1 MQCCALTDDRH
12 RCEQEPIASTA
23 YCAEHQRVAERIER
37 TRTMAH
43 SPGAAVGAILG
54 RWRGGPP
61 RSIVPD
67 DARYDPPDWLRK
79 SSTPDLCD
87 HLLHNP
93 DSLVRWSAAF
103 LLRRRRAVDG
113 IEPLWHALV
122 YDSARFVRQQAAVAL
137 GKIGT
142 VAVFAPLVEALH
154 YDFDQG
160 VRQACAV
167 ALGNLGYSAA
177 VQELIRVLERDDN
190 TFVRWDCIIALG
202 QLADRTVEP
211 LLTRVQ
217 QQEREF
223 VVRHA
228 CNDALREIQRRHPPA
243 RATRSNG
250 H

>member
-1 MQCCALTDDRH
+1 MQCCALTDDRR
-12 RCEQEPIASTA
+12 RCQRETMASSA
-23 YCAEHQRVAERIER
+23 YCADHQHVAERVER
-37 TRTMAH
+37 TRTMMH
-43 SPGAAVGAILG
+43 SPGAAVGTILG
-54 RWRGGPP
+54 RWRGGTVRPM
-61 RSIVPD
+61 VPD
-67 DARYDPPDWLRK
+67 DARYDPPEWLRK
-79 SSTPDLCD
+79 TSTPDLCD
-87 HLLHNP
+87 QLLHNP

-103 LLRRRRAVDG
+103 LLRKRRAVEG
-113 IEPLWHALV
+113 IEPLWHALGHDPV
-122 YDSARFVRQQAAVAL
+122 RFVRQQAAVAF

-142 VAVFAPLVEALH
+142 VAVFAPLVEALYH
-154 YDFDQG
+154 DADQA

-228 CNDALREIQRRHPPA
+228 CNDALREIQRRHPPV